1 MATNYIVTGQGH
13 LWIAPRDANGV
24 TGPAVEVGDADNFS
38 ASYTQQFT
46 DVYESQTG
54 ARNIVAHAL
63 TQTDGSV
70 TLDVL
75 EISSAN
81 LAKALYGSATTG
93 AGASVTGS
101 PFAAYSGGSIWL
113 NGKSP
118 TAIVVKKGA
127 TTLVLGTDYTVDATN
142 GRINFLTTSSLITAT
157 TGTGDAVTV
166 DYTHTGTDIVQS
178 QVTGMKDFK
187 FIFEQVNFDGTVRR
201 YELHRVALDL
211 TKTFNMIMTGVNK
224 LQLAGKMLPATEITT
239 AGLSQYF
246 TVVKK

>member
-63 TQTDGSV
+63 TQTDGAV

-81 LAKALYGSATTG
+81 LAKALYGTATT
-93 AGASVTGS
+93 AVGASVTGES
-101 PFAAYSGGSIWL
+101 HGAYAGGSIWL
-113 NGKSP
+113 DGKNP
-118 TAIVVKKGA
+118 TAVVVKKGA
-127 TTLVLGTDYTVDATN
+127 TTLTLGSDYNFDATN
-142 GRINFLTTSSLITAT
+142 GRIDFLASGTHVTAT
-157 TGTGDAVTV
+157 SGTADTVTV
-166 DYTHTGTDIVQS
+166 DYTHTGTDVVQS
-178 QVTGMKDFK
+178 QQTGLKDYK
-187 FIFEQVNFDGTVRR
+187 FIFEQKNFDGTVRR

-224 LQLAGKMLPATEITT
+224 LQLAGKMLPAPEITT
-239 AGLSQYF
+239 TGLSQYF